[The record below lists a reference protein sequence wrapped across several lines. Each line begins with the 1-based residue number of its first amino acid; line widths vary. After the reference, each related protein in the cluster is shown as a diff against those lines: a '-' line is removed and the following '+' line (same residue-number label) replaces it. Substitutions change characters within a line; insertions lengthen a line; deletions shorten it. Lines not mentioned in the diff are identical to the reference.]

1 MLPGNLSKFAKSC
14 CLFAALAALP
24 TTALA
29 DHRGGGYYDRGDRYR
44 DYGHGGGGGRAS
56 IGISI
61 GAASPAIVDCDP
73 APPRLVE
80 ERAYVEPVYRTVTD
94 RRWVEPVYRTVTDR
108 VWVPPVVRTIPDHKW
123 VPDHYEW
130 RDVVTYDHYGR
141 RRIGREYVLVER
153 GHFIDSPRTVEIAPG
168 GWDTCAPRQE
178 LVSTGH
184 WEDCPRQE
192 LVSSGY
198 WTTRTVAVAEP
209 APPPRPVPYSHASIS
224 LRFPIGH

>member
-1 MLPGNLSKFAKSC
+1 MLPNNLSKCAKSC

-44 DYGHGGGGGRAS
+44 NYDHGRSGGAS
-56 IGISI
+56 VGITF

-80 ERAYVEPVYRTVTD
+80 ERVYVEPVYRTVVD
-94 RRWVEPVYRTVTDR
+94 RKWVEPVYRTVTDR
-108 VWVPPVVRTIPDHKW
+108 VGVPPVVQTIPDHKW
-123 VPDHYEW
+123 IPDRYEW

-141 RRIGREYVLVER
+141 RRISREYVLVEPA
-153 GHFIDSPRTVEIAPG
+153 HFIDAPRTVEIAPG
-168 GWDTCAPRQE
+168 RWDDCTPRQE
-178 LVSTGH
+178 LVSAGH

-192 LVSSGY
+192 LVSGGY
-198 WTTRTVAVAEP
+198 WTTRTVAIAEP
-209 APPPRPVPYSHASIS
+209 TPRPVPYESSHASIS